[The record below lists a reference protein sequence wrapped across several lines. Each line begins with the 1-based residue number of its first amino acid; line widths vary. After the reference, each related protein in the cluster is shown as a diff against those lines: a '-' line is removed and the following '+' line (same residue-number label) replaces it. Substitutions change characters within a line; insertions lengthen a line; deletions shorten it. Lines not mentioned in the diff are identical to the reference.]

1 MDAGIRQRLVGA
13 AVVIALAV
21 IFLPLLFDFREGD
34 RAGGIDRQHPE
45 PPDAAAAGYEDLPV
59 DPRAAP
65 TPLAPAAEPTPELT
79 VDPDPTI
86 TASGPDT
93 VSPAPEPAPA
103 PPAVVTEIT
112 NPADTPVLPA
122 PAPPPAPAPTPPP
135 ATGGRYSVVYGSFRN
150 RANADEVK
158 AQLALNLGIET
169 RIEPVSS
176 GDRSLFRVRS
186 EGHASRAEA
195 EAERLR
201 ALAQIANLSA
211 SVVAGALP
219 SAEAPRRPTTE
230 GNPAAHAVQLGVFG
244 TIAAAQQ
251 LSDRLRGQGF
261 NAYVESIQL
270 AAGTRHRVR
279 VGPYTRRADADRIR
293 EQLRG
298 SHPDAQVVP
307 HP

>member
-21 IFLPLLFDFREGD
+21 IFLPLLFDFRDGNGGGD
-34 RAGGIDRQHPE
+34 IDRHQPE
-45 PPDAAAAGYEDLPV
+45 PPDAASYEDLPV
-59 DPRAAP
+59 DPRGAATPQVPESDLAIP
-65 TPLAPAAEPTPELT
+65 TEPVPLPADAVQREPAARPPSALA
-79 VDPDPTI
+79 VDAP
-86 TASGPDT
+86 
-93 VSPAPEPAPA
+93 PEP
-103 PPAVVTEIT
+103 
-112 NPADTPVLPA
+112 
-122 PAPPPAPAPTPPP
+122 PPPAPPVVVPPP
-135 ATGGRYSVVYGSFRN
+135 SPAPAAGGRYSVIYGSFRN

-169 RIEPVSS
+169 RIEPISS
-176 GDRSLFRVRS
+176 GDRQLFRVRS
-186 EGHASRAEA
+186 DGHATRADA

-219 SAEAPRRPTTE
+219 TAEAPQRPTTE

-244 TIAAAQQ
+244 TSAAAQQ
-251 LSDRLRGQGF
+251 LADQLRGQRY
-261 NAYVESIQL
+261 NAYIEPIRL
-270 AAGTRHRVR
+270 AAGTRYRVR
-279 VGPYTRRADADRIR
+279 VGPYTQRADADRAR

-298 SHPDAQVVP
+298 RHPDAQVVP

>member
-21 IFLPLLFDFREGD
+21 IFLPLLFDFRDGD
-34 RAGGIDRQHPE
+34 RDGGIDRQQPE

-59 DPRAAP
+59 DPRATATPIAP
-65 TPLAPAAEPTPELT
+65 GAEPVPEL
-79 VDPDPTI
+79 
-86 TASGPDT
+86 AGE
-93 VSPAPEPAPA
+93 PEPAMTPA
-103 PPAVVTEIT
+103 EPEGLPVVPTPTPAPPPPAVVTET
-112 NPADTPVLPA
+112 ERPAVEPELPA
-122 PAPPPAPAPTPPP
+122 PAPAPAPVS
-135 ATGGRYSVVYGSFRN
+135 GGRYSVVYGSFRN

-169 RIEPVSS
+169 RIEPVRS

-186 EGHASRAEA
+186 EGHASRADA

-219 SAEAPRRPTTE
+219 SAEAPQRPTTE
-230 GNPAAHAVQLGVFG
+230 SNPAAHAVQLGVFG

-261 NAYVESIQL
+261 NAYVETIRL
-270 AAGTRHRVR
+270 AAGPRHRVR
-279 VGPYTRRADADRIR
+279 VGPFTRRADADRIR

-298 SHPDAQVVP
+298 RHPDAQVVP